1 MLQPRLFLNSMQ
13 AGGPVTPSSTLKISQ
28 PRRLHQVETLELY
41 TLLPVVQSSGSRH
54 IPPVGFYFC
63 LFWEDSINTSSA
75 NVLGRYIP
83 LCFYLDLLDSSTALP
98 THHHTRLFQY
108 SVTAHPSVLTVLVVS
123 QETGRPVN
131 SRTDL
136 SLSR

>member
-41 TLLPVVQSSGSRH
+41 TLQRVVQSSASRH
-54 IPPVGFYFC
+54 NLPVSFYFR

-75 NVLGRYIP
+75 IVLGRYTP
-83 LCFYLDLLDSSTALP
+83 LHLYLDLLDDLTTFPILQHSS
-98 THHHTRLFQY
+98 
-108 SVTAHPSVLTVLVVS
+108 VS
-123 QETGRPVN
+123 LLCHWA
-131 SRTDL
+131 SICCLLD
-136 SLSR
+136 SFC